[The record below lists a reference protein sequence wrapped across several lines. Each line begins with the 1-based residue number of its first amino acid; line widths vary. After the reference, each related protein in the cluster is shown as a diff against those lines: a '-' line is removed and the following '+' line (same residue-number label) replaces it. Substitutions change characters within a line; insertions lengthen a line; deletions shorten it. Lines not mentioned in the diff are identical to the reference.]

1 MKLSNQIQSRKNAR
15 DHRGM
20 TLVEVMVAL
29 GIGSM
34 TLAAVAVFFLYSFRS
49 LAVITNYI
57 DMDIASRNALDQMTR
72 DIRQMSVL
80 TSFQTNEVTLSG
92 LNGATLKYS
101 WSPVTHKLT
110 CERPIDSSPQELLN
124 SCDSI
129 AFQMFQRTPQPGT
142 NNFTPTTTAALCKMV
157 SVNWKCSRV
166 LQGNRVNTETVQ
178 TTQIV
183 MRNKP

>member
-1 MKLSNQIQSRKNAR
+1 MNLLNQVQSGRRAR
-15 DHRGM
+15 QRCGM
-20 TLVEVMVAL
+20 TLVEAMVAL

-49 LAVITNYI
+49 LAAITNYI

-72 DIRQMSVL
+72 DIRQMSAL
-80 TSFQTNEVTLSG
+80 TFFQTNEVTFSG
-92 LNGATLKYS
+92 LGGATLKYS
-101 WSPVTHKLT
+101 WSPVTGKLT
-110 CERPIDSSPQELLN
+110 RERPIGSAQQTLLN
-124 SCDSI
+124 SCDAV
-129 AFQMFQRTPQPGT
+129 AFQMFQRHPQPGT

-166 LQGNRVNTETVQ
+166 LQGNQMNTESVQ